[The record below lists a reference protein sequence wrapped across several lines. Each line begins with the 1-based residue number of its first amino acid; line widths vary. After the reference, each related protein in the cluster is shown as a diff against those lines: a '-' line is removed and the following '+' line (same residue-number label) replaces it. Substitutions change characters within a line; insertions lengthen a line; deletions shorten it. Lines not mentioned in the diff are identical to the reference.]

1 MSLKPTES
9 STRVKERIFHES
21 FEIVTET
28 VPTLATT
35 TTTEFIEPMSPP
47 ESEFMINQP
56 ALSSR
61 RDGCILENQED
72 YEFRRCSFEKT
83 RIRTT
88 DSDGVPLTL
97 KNYKFLPGTKCGI
110 IRCKAQYAGP
120 WTKNMHCKCDNFG
133 CRWISHVFQLNDSQY
148 IKLQ

>member
-1 MSLKPTES
+1 MTTEML
-9 STRVKERIFHES
+9 
-21 FEIVTET
+21 
-28 VPTLATT
+28 PTLTT
-35 TTTEFIEPMSPP
+35 TTTTTTDFIEPMSPP

-133 CRWISHVFQLNDSQY
+133 CRWISQVFQSNNSSFTAAFTVEQSL
-148 IKLQ
+148 KT